1 MAYADGTVV
10 IDTEIDTD
18 GIQAGSKEVEAR
30 LRNLA
35 REVNNIGAT
44 AKAALNKQID
54 AFAKL
59 NNEYAAQEQK
69 VENLRK
75 KVAEYGNQKIP
86 TDEYRE
92 IQTQIEQATA
102 KLNRLKEAQERYI
115 AGGGKTNSNTYRRQA
130 YDMEEL
136 ANTIKYAE
144 SELKDLEDT
153 GQAFKTATGTKEAM
167 SDMAKLV
174 QEESKLSDMNNRLYT
189 SYSGITA
196 KVEDYGRKI
205 AEAEQKAAEAERK
218 AEEKAEQKIAA
229 LNQKLEATRA
239 KEVQASMEADKLKNI
254 ADNAQIASKRIV
266 KLNEELARLKARQA
280 ELEKAGVSNGY
291 KEYESNALKIQKLN
305 GKLDSY
311 KKALSSVNDRQNR
324 FGSSAKKAASSVDK
338 VGKSSNR
345 ARMGLGRMLAMSL
358 MMSVA
363 FRAFSA
369 IFGGIKSGFDNLAQY
384 SGTTNQSISMLW
396 SSLVRLQNALAT
408 AFAPI
413 LTVIAPILT
422 KFIDMLSTAASYVSM
437 FFSFLSGKS
446 TYTRAI
452 AVQKNYAASLG
463 DTASAAKDA
472 ADATEDAAKAAE
484 DYLSPLDDINRFT
497 AEDSSSKSPSIGSGG
512 SGGGVGATGPMFE
525 DVAITDIPILEKLKD
540 ILSQIFKPFKQAWEK
555 EGKKTVDAAKYAFTE
570 FGKLAKDVGK
580 SMLEVWTNG
589 TGTQLLTTSLQ
600 IVQAILITVGRIA
613 ERLDEAWNKN
623 AVGTA
628 IIQAIAD
635 IFQSVLDFINKIA
648 WATAEWAA
656 SIDFYPLLDAIR
668 KLLESISPLI
678 EAIGNFVLRIYK
690 NIVLPFLTWLIES
703 AIPTLIS
710 VVAAFFNFISE
721 HQWIIDVIGAALIG
735 AFAASVIVPLIVSI
749 VGAIGTIISVV
760 GSLIAIIGSNGL
772 IGVIGTIVSALG
784 GPLAVAIAATIAIL
798 ILLVTHWDTVKNTM
812 NAIKD
817 WIANAF
823 VRDWKKEFGYLGEY
837 LNAWFKNIKNLWD
850 GIKQIFNG
858 IITFVKGVFT
868 GNWRQAWEGVRQIFA
883 GVWNSFDAI
892 VKAPIN
898 AVIAFINS
906 FLYAI
911 QVMQNSFAN
920 ALNSMSI
927 SLPHWLEKLTGFSS
941 VGFNVGYWSAP
952 MVPYLAQGAV
962 IPPNREFMAVLG
974 DQKSGNNIEAPES
987 LIRRIVREESGN
999 GKGSTYNVTA
1009 QVNRRTLF
1017 DLVLEEGKVRRT
1029 VTGRNPFETV

>member
-1 MAYADGTVV
+1 MAYADGTVI
-10 IDTEIDTD
+10 IDTELDTD

-69 VENLRK
+69 VESLRK

-86 TDEYRE
+86 TDEYKE
-92 IQTQIEQATA
+92 IQAQIAEATA
-102 KLNRLKEAQERYI
+102 KQNRLIEARDRYL
-115 AGGGKTNSNTYRRQA
+115 ANGGKTSSDTYKKQT
-130 YDMEEL
+130 YDIEEL

-144 SELKDLEDT
+144 GELKDLEERGKAFTT
-153 GQAFKTATGTKEAM
+153 GIETKEAKK
-167 SDMAKLV
+167 DIEKLA
-174 QEESKLSDMNNRLYT
+174 QAERKLADMNNRLKT
-189 SYSGITA
+189 SYDDITS
-196 KVEDYGRKI
+196 
-205 AEAEQKAAEAERK
+205 K
-218 AEEKAEQKIAA
+218 AEEYGKKAEKA
-229 LNQKLEATRA
+229 NNR
-239 KEVQASMEADKLKNI
+239 
-254 ADNAQIASKRIV
+254 SKV
-266 KLNEELARLKARQA
+266 
-280 ELEKAGVSNGY
+280 
-291 KEYESNALKIQKLN
+291 
-305 GKLDSY
+305 
-311 KKALSSVNDRQNR
+311 
-324 FGSSAKKAASSVDK
+324 SAKKASGELDK
-338 VGKSSNR
+338 VSKSSGR

-369 IFGGIKSGFDNLAQY
+369 IFGGIKSGFDNLSQY

-413 LTVIAPILT
+413 LTVVAPILT
-422 KFIDMLSTAASYVSM
+422 KFIDMLSTTASYVSM

-484 DYLSPLDDINRFT
+484 DYLSPLDDINKFT

-540 ILSQIFKPFKQAWEK
+540 ILSQIFKPFKQAWQK
-555 EGKKTVDAAKYAFTE
+555 EGKATIDAAKLAFTNL
-570 FGKLAKDVGK
+570 KSLAGDVGK
-580 SMLEVWTNG
+580 SMLEVWKNG
-589 TGTQLLTTSLQ
+589 TGTQLLSTTLQ
-600 IVQAILITVGRIA
+600 IAQAILTTIGRIA
-613 ERLDEAWNKN
+613 GKLDEAWNKN
-623 AVGTA
+623 SVGTA

-635 IFQSVLDFINKIA
+635 ILQKILDFVNRIA
-648 WATAEWAA
+648 WATADWAA
-656 SIDFYPLLDAIR
+656 KLDFYPLLDSIR
-668 KLLESISPLI
+668 QLLESVSPLV
-678 EAIGNFVLRIYK
+678 EKIGNFLGNVYEKI
-690 NIVLPFLTWLIES
+690 ILPFLTWLIETGL
-703 AIPTLIS
+703 PTVIEWLGK
-710 VVAAFFNFISE
+710 FFDFLSE
-721 HQWIIDVIGAALIG
+721 HQWIIDLLGATLIG
-735 AFAASVIVPLIVSI
+735 AFAASKIVPLILSI
-749 VGAIGTIISVV
+749 KNAVEV
-760 GSLIAIIGSNGL
+760 LMAIIGEKGFIGL
-772 IGVIGTIVSALG
+772 LG

-812 NAIKD
+812 NTIKD

-837 LNAWFKNIKNLWD
+837 LNAWFKNIKNLWN

-962 IPPNREFMAVLG
+962 IPPNKEFMAVLG

>member
-10 IDTEIDTD
+10 IDTEINAD
-18 GIQAGSKEVEAR
+18 GIQAGSKDIEAS

-35 REVNNIGAT
+35 KETNNIGAT

-69 VENLRK
+69 VESLRK

-92 IQTQIEQATA
+92 IQAQIAEATA
-102 KLNRLKEAQERYI
+102 KQNRLTEARDRYL
-115 AGGGKTNSNTYRRQA
+115 ANGGKTSSNTYKKQT
-130 YDMEEL
+130 YDLEEL

-144 SELKDLEDT
+144 GELKDLEERGKAFTT
-153 GQAFKTATGTKEAM
+153 GTGTKEAKK
-167 SDMAKLV
+167 DIEKLA
-174 QEESKLSDMNNRLYT
+174 QAERKLADMNNRLKT
-189 SYSGITA
+189 SYDGITS
-196 KVEDYGRKI
+196 
-205 AEAEQKAAEAERK
+205 K
-218 AEEKAEQKIAA
+218 AEEYGKKAEKA
-229 LNQKLEATRA
+229 NNRA
-239 KEVQASMEADKLKNI
+239 KV
-254 ADNAQIASKRIV
+254 
-266 KLNEELARLKARQA
+266 
-280 ELEKAGVSNGY
+280 
-291 KEYESNALKIQKLN
+291 
-305 GKLDSY
+305 
-311 KKALSSVNDRQNR
+311 
-324 FGSSAKKAASSVDK
+324 SAKKASGELDK
-338 VGKSSNR
+338 VSKSSGR

-484 DYLSPLDDINRFT
+484 DYLSPLDDINKFT
-497 AEDSSSKSPSIGSGG
+497 AEDSSSKSPSSGSGG
-512 SGGGVGATGPMFE
+512 AGGGVGATGPMFE

-540 ILSQIFKPFKQAWEK
+540 ILSQIFKPFKQAWQQ
-555 EGKKTVDAAKYAFTE
+555 EGKATIDAAKLAFTNL
-570 FGKLAKDVGK
+570 KSLASDVGK

-589 TGTQLLTTSLQ
+589 TGTQLLSTTLQ
-600 IVQAILITVGRIA
+600 IAQAILTTIGRIA
-613 ERLDEAWNKN
+613 GRLDEAWNKN
-623 AVGTA
+623 SVGTA

-635 IFQSVLDFINKIA
+635 ILQKILDFVNRIA
-648 WATAEWAA
+648 WATADWAA
-656 SIDFYPLLDAIR
+656 KLDFYPLLDSIR
-668 KLLESISPLI
+668 QLLESVSPLV
-678 EAIGNFVLRIYK
+678 EKIGNFLGNVYEKI
-690 NIVLPFLTWLIES
+690 ILPFLTWLIETGL
-703 AIPTLIS
+703 PTVIEWLGK
-710 VVAAFFNFISE
+710 FFDFLSE
-721 HQWIIDVIGAALIG
+721 HQWIIDLLGATLLG
-735 AFAASVIVPLIVSI
+735 AFAASKIVALITSI
-749 VGAIGTIISVV
+749 MGAIELLMS
-760 GSLIAIIGSNGL
+760 IIGTKGL
-772 IGVIGTIVSALG
+772 IGLLG

-812 NAIKD
+812 NTIKD

-823 VRDWKKEFGYLGEY
+823 VHDWTKEFGYLGGY

-868 GNWRQAWEGVRQIFA
+868 GNWRQAWEGVKQIFA
-883 GVWNSFDAI
+883 GVWNSFAAI

-898 AVIAFINS
+898 TIIAFINS

-911 QVMQNSFAN
+911 QTMQNSFAN

-962 IPPNREFMAVLG
+962 IPPNKEFMAVLG

>member
-10 IDTEIDTD
+10 IDTEINAD
-18 GIQAGSKEVEAR
+18 GIQAGSKDIEAS

-35 REVNNIGAT
+35 KETNNIGAT

-69 VENLRK
+69 VESLRK

-92 IQTQIEQATA
+92 IQAQIAEATA
-102 KLNRLKEAQERYI
+102 KQNRLTEARDRYL
-115 AGGGKTNSNTYRRQA
+115 ANGGKTSSNTYKKQT
-130 YDMEEL
+130 YDLEEL

-144 SELKDLEDT
+144 GELKDLEERGKAFTT
-153 GQAFKTATGTKEAM
+153 GTGTKEAKK
-167 SDMAKLV
+167 DIEKLA
-174 QEESKLSDMNNRLYT
+174 QAEQKLADMNNRLKT
-189 SYSGITA
+189 SYDGITS
-196 KVEDYGRKI
+196 
-205 AEAEQKAAEAERK
+205 K
-218 AEEKAEQKIAA
+218 AEEYGKKAEKA
-229 LNQKLEATRA
+229 NNRA
-239 KEVQASMEADKLKNI
+239 KV
-254 ADNAQIASKRIV
+254 
-266 KLNEELARLKARQA
+266 
-280 ELEKAGVSNGY
+280 
-291 KEYESNALKIQKLN
+291 
-305 GKLDSY
+305 
-311 KKALSSVNDRQNR
+311 
-324 FGSSAKKAASSVDK
+324 SAKKASIGLDK
-338 VGKSSNR
+338 VSRSSSR

-446 TYTRAI
+446 TYTKAI

-484 DYLSPLDDINRFT
+484 DYLSPLDDINKFT
-497 AEDSSSKSPSIGSGG
+497 AEDSSSKSPSSGIGGT
-512 SGGGVGATGPMFE
+512 GGGVGAAEPMFE

-540 ILSQIFKPFKQAWEK
+540 ILSQIFKPFKQAWQQ
-555 EGKKTVDAAKYAFTE
+555 EGKATIDAAKLAFTNL
-570 FGKLAKDVGK
+570 KSLAKDVGK

-589 TGTQLLTTSLQ
+589 TGTQLLSTALQ
-600 IVQAILITVGRIA
+600 IVQAILTTIGRIA
-613 ERLDEAWNKN
+613 GKLDEAWNKN
-623 AVGTA
+623 SVGTA

-635 IFQSVLDFINKIA
+635 ILQKILDFVNRIT
-648 WATAEWAA
+648 WATADWAA
-656 SIDFYPLLDAIR
+656 KLDFYPLLDSIR
-668 KLLESISPLI
+668 QLLESVSPLV
-678 EAIGNFVLRIYK
+678 EKIGNFLGDVYEKI
-690 NIVLPFLTWLIES
+690 ILPFLTWLIETGL
-703 AIPTLIS
+703 PTVIEWLGK
-710 VVAAFFNFISE
+710 FFDFLSE
-721 HQWIIDVIGAALIG
+721 HQWIIDLLGATLIG
-735 AFAASVIVPLIVSI
+735 AFAASKIIPLILSI
-749 VGAIGTIISVV
+749 KNAVEV
-760 GSLIAIIGSNGL
+760 LMAIIGEKGFIGL
-772 IGVIGTIVSALG
+772 LG

-798 ILLVTHWDTVKNTM
+798 ILLVTHWDTVKKTM
-812 NAIKD
+812 NTIKD

-823 VRDWKKEFGYLGEY
+823 VHDWTKEFGYLGEY

-868 GNWRQAWEGVRQIFA
+868 GNWRQAWDGVRQIFA
-883 GVWNSFDAI
+883 GVWNSFAAI

-898 AVIAFINS
+898 TIIAFINS

-911 QVMQNSFAN
+911 QTMQNSFAN

-962 IPPNREFMAVLG
+962 IPPNKEFMAVLG

>member
-10 IDTEIDTD
+10 IDTELDTD

-69 VENLRK
+69 VESLRK

-86 TDEYRE
+86 TDEYKE
-92 IQTQIEQATA
+92 IQAQIAEATA
-102 KLNRLKEAQERYI
+102 KQNRLIEARDRYL
-115 AGGGKTNSNTYRRQA
+115 ANGGKTSSNTYKKQT
-130 YDMEEL
+130 YDIEEL

-144 SELKDLEDT
+144 GELKDLEERGKAFTT
-153 GQAFKTATGTKEAM
+153 GIETKEAKK
-167 SDMAKLV
+167 DIEKLA
-174 QEESKLSDMNNRLYT
+174 QAERKLADMNNRLKT
-189 SYSGITA
+189 SYDDITS
-196 KVEDYGRKI
+196 
-205 AEAEQKAAEAERK
+205 K
-218 AEEKAEQKIAA
+218 AEEYGKKAEKA
-229 LNQKLEATRA
+229 NNR
-239 KEVQASMEADKLKNI
+239 
-254 ADNAQIASKRIV
+254 SKV
-266 KLNEELARLKARQA
+266 
-280 ELEKAGVSNGY
+280 
-291 KEYESNALKIQKLN
+291 
-305 GKLDSY
+305 
-311 KKALSSVNDRQNR
+311 
-324 FGSSAKKAASSVDK
+324 SAKKASGELDK
-338 VGKSSNR
+338 VSKSSGR
-345 ARMGLGRMLAMSL
+345 ARMGIGRMLAMSL

-484 DYLSPLDDINRFT
+484 DYLSPLDDINKFT

-512 SGGGVGATGPMFE
+512 SGGGVGAAGPMFE

-540 ILSQIFKPFKQAWEK
+540 ILSQIFKPFKQAWK
-555 EGKKTVDAAKYAFTE
+555 QEGKATIDAAKLAFTNL
-570 FGKLAKDVGK
+570 KSLAGDVGK

-589 TGTQLLTTSLQ
+589 TGTQLLSTTLQ
-600 IVQAILITVGRIA
+600 IAQAILTTIGRIA
-613 ERLDEAWNKN
+613 GKLDEAWNKN
-623 AVGTA
+623 SVGTA

-635 IFQSVLDFINKIA
+635 ILQKILDFVNRIA
-648 WATAEWAA
+648 WATADWAA
-656 SIDFYPLLDAIR
+656 KLDFYPLLDSIR
-668 KLLESISPLI
+668 QLLESVSPLV
-678 EAIGNFVLRIYK
+678 EKIGNFLGNVYEKI
-690 NIVLPFLTWLIES
+690 ILPSLTWLIETGL
-703 AIPTLIS
+703 PTVIEWLGK
-710 VVAAFFNFISE
+710 FFDFLSE
-721 HQWIIDVIGAALIG
+721 HQWIIDLLGATLIG
-735 AFAASVIVPLIVSI
+735 AFAAAKIVPLILGIKNSI
-749 VGAIGTIISVV
+749 EV
-760 GSLIAIIGSNGL
+760 LMAIIGEKGL
-772 IGVIGTIVSALG
+772 IGLLG
-784 GPLAVAIAATIAIL
+784 GPLAVAITATIAIL

-812 NAIKD
+812 NTIKD

>member
-18 GIQAGSKEVEAR
+18 GIQAGSEEVEAR
-30 LRNLA
+30 IRNLA
-35 REVNNIGAT
+35 RKVNNIGAT

-69 VENLRK
+69 VESLRK

-92 IQTQIEQATA
+92 IQAQIAETTA
-102 KLNRLKEAQERYI
+102 KQNRLIEARDRYL
-115 AGGGKTNSNTYRRQA
+115 ANGGKTSSNTYKKQT
-130 YDMEEL
+130 YDLEEL

-144 SELKDLEDT
+144 GELKDLEERGKAFTT
-153 GQAFKTATGTKEAM
+153 GTGTKEAKK
-167 SDMAKLV
+167 DIEKLA
-174 QEESKLSDMNNRLYT
+174 QAERKLADMNNRLKT
-189 SYSGITA
+189 SYDGITS
-196 KVEDYGRKI
+196 
-205 AEAEQKAAEAERK
+205 K
-218 AEEKAEQKIAA
+218 AEEYGKKAEKA
-229 LNQKLEATRA
+229 NNRA
-239 KEVQASMEADKLKNI
+239 KV
-254 ADNAQIASKRIV
+254 
-266 KLNEELARLKARQA
+266 
-280 ELEKAGVSNGY
+280 
-291 KEYESNALKIQKLN
+291 
-305 GKLDSY
+305 
-311 KKALSSVNDRQNR
+311 
-324 FGSSAKKAASSVDK
+324 SAKKASGELEKVSRSS
-338 VGKSSNR
+338 GR

-408 AFAPI
+408 AFSPI

-484 DYLSPLDDINRFT
+484 DYLSPLDDINKFT
-497 AEDSSSKSPSIGSGG
+497 AEDSSSKSPSSGSGG

-540 ILSQIFKPFKQAWEK
+540 ILSQIFKPFKQAWQQ
-555 EGKKTVDAAKYAFTE
+555 EGKATIDAAKLAFNNL
-570 FGKLAKDVGK
+570 KSLAKDVGK

-589 TGTQLLTTSLQ
+589 TGTQLLSTALQ
-600 IVQAILITVGRIA
+600 IVQAILTTIGRIA
-613 ERLDEAWNKN
+613 GKLDEAWNKN
-623 AVGTA
+623 SVGTA

-635 IFQSVLDFINKIA
+635 ILQKILDFVNRIA
-648 WATAEWAA
+648 WATADWA
-656 SIDFYPLLDAIR
+656 SKLDFYPLLDSIR
-668 KLLESISPLI
+668 QLLESVSPLV
-678 EAIGNFVLRIYK
+678 EKIGSFLGNVYEKI
-690 NIVLPFLTWLIES
+690 ILPSLTWLIETGL
-703 AIPTLIS
+703 PTVIEWLGK
-710 VVAAFFNFISE
+710 FFDFLSE
-721 HQWIIDVIGAALIG
+721 HQWIIDLLGATLLG
-735 AFAASVIVPLIVSI
+735 AFAASKIVALITSI
-749 VGAIGTIISVV
+749 MGAIELLMS
-760 GSLIAIIGSNGL
+760 IIGTKGL
-772 IGVIGTIVSALG
+772 IGLLG

-812 NAIKD
+812 NTIKD

-823 VRDWKKEFGYLGEY
+823 VHDWTKEFGYLGGY

-850 GIKQIFNG
+850 GVKQIFNG

-883 GVWNSFDAI
+883 GVWNSFAAI

-898 AVIAFINS
+898 MIIAFINS

-911 QVMQNSFAN
+911 QTMQNSFAN

-962 IPPNREFMAVLG
+962 IPPNKEFMAVLG

>member
-10 IDTEIDTD
+10 IDTEINAD
-18 GIQAGSKEVEAR
+18 GIQAGSKDIEAS

-35 REVNNIGAT
+35 KETNNIGAT

-69 VENLRK
+69 VESLRK

-144 SELKDLEDT
+144 SELKDLEAT

-239 KEVQASMEADKLKNI
+239 KEVQAAMEADKLKNI

-345 ARMGLGRMLAMSL
+345 ARMGLGRMLSMSL

-422 KFIDMLSTAASYVSM
+422 KFIDMLSSAANYVSM

-484 DYLSPLDDINRFT
+484 DYLSPLDDINKFT
-497 AEDSSSKSPSIGSGG
+497 AEDSSSSKAPSSGSGSGG
-512 SGGGVGATGPMFE
+512 TGATGPMFE

-540 ILSQIFKPFKQAWEK
+540 ILSQIFKPFKQAWQQ
-555 EGKKTVDAAKYAFTE
+555 EGKATIDAAKLAFTNL
-570 FGKLAKDVGK
+570 KSLAKDVGK

-589 TGTQLLTTSLQ
+589 TGTQLLSTTLQ
-600 IVQAILITVGRIA
+600 IAQAILTTIGRIA
-613 ERLDEAWNKN
+613 GKLDEAWNKN
-623 AVGTA
+623 SVGTA

-635 IFQSVLDFINKIA
+635 ILQKILDFVNRIA
-648 WATAEWAA
+648 WATADWA
-656 SIDFYPLLDAIR
+656 SKLDFYPLLDSIR
-668 KLLESISPLI
+668 QLLESVSPLV
-678 EAIGNFVLRIYK
+678 EKIGNFLGNVYEKI
-690 NIVLPFLTWLIES
+690 ILPSLTWLIETGL
-703 AIPTLIS
+703 PTVIEWLGK
-710 VVAAFFNFISE
+710 FFDFLSE
-721 HQWIIDVIGAALIG
+721 HQWIIDLLGATLLG
-735 AFAASVIVPLIVSI
+735 AFAASKIVALITSI
-749 VGAIGTIISVV
+749 MGAIELLMS
-760 GSLIAIIGSNGL
+760 IIGTKGL
-772 IGVIGTIVSALG
+772 IGLLG

-812 NAIKD
+812 NTIKD

-823 VRDWKKEFGYLGEY
+823 VHDWTKEFGYLGGY

-868 GNWRQAWEGVRQIFA
+868 GNWRQAWEGVKQIFA
-883 GVWNSFDAI
+883 GVWNSFAAI

-898 AVIAFINS
+898 TIIAFINS

-911 QVMQNSFAN
+911 QTMQNSFAN

-962 IPPNREFMAVLG
+962 IPPNKEFMAVLG

>member
-1 MAYADGTVV
+1 MAYADGTVI
-10 IDTEIDTD
+10 IDTELDTD

-69 VENLRK
+69 VESLRK

-86 TDEYRE
+86 TDEYKE
-92 IQTQIEQATA
+92 IQAQIAEATA
-102 KLNRLKEAQERYI
+102 KQNRLIEARDRYL
-115 AGGGKTNSNTYRRQA
+115 ANGGKTSSDTYKKQT
-130 YDMEEL
+130 YDIEEL

-144 SELKDLEDT
+144 GELKDLEERGKAFTT
-153 GQAFKTATGTKEAM
+153 GIETKEAKK
-167 SDMAKLV
+167 DIEKLA
-174 QEESKLSDMNNRLYT
+174 QAERKLADMNNRLKT
-189 SYSGITA
+189 SYDDITS
-196 KVEDYGRKI
+196 
-205 AEAEQKAAEAERK
+205 K
-218 AEEKAEQKIAA
+218 AEEYGEKAEKA
-229 LNQKLEATRA
+229 NNR
-239 KEVQASMEADKLKNI
+239 
-254 ADNAQIASKRIV
+254 SKV
-266 KLNEELARLKARQA
+266 
-280 ELEKAGVSNGY
+280 
-291 KEYESNALKIQKLN
+291 
-305 GKLDSY
+305 
-311 KKALSSVNDRQNR
+311 
-324 FGSSAKKAASSVDK
+324 SAKKASGELDK
-338 VGKSSNR
+338 VSKSSGR
-345 ARMGLGRMLAMSL
+345 ARIGLGRMLAMSL

-497 AEDSSSKSPSIGSGG
+497 AEDSSSKSPSIGSNG

-540 ILSQIFKPFKQAWEK
+540 ILSQIFKPFKQAWAQ
-555 EGKKTVDAAKYAFTE
+555 EGKATIDAAELAFTNL
-570 FGKLAKDVGK
+570 KSLAKDVGK

-589 TGTQLLTTSLQ
+589 TGTQLLSTTLQ
-600 IVQAILITVGRIA
+600 IVQAILTTIGRIA
-613 ERLDEAWNKN
+613 GKLDEAWNKN
-623 AVGTA
+623 SVGTA

-635 IFQSVLDFINKIA
+635 ILQKILDFVNRIA
-648 WATAEWAA
+648 WATADWAA
-656 SIDFYPLLDAIR
+656 KLDFYPLLDSIR
-668 KLLESISPLI
+668 QLLESVSPLV
-678 EAIGNFVLRIYK
+678 EKIGNFLGNVYEKI
-690 NIVLPFLTWLIES
+690 ILPFLTWLIETGL
-703 AIPTLIS
+703 PTVIEWLGK
-710 VVAAFFNFISE
+710 FFDFLSE
-721 HQWIIDVIGAALIG
+721 HQWIIDLLGATLIG
-735 AFAASVIVPLIVSI
+735 AFAASKIVPLILSI
-749 VGAIGTIISVV
+749 KNAVEV
-760 GSLIAIIGSNGL
+760 LMAIIGEKGFIGL
-772 IGVIGTIVSALG
+772 LG

-962 IPPNREFMAVLG
+962 IPPNKEFMAVLG
-974 DQKSGNNIEAPES
+974 DQKNGNNIEAPES

>member
-10 IDTEIDTD
+10 IDTEINAD
-18 GIQAGSKEVEAR
+18 GIQAGSKDIEAS

-35 REVNNIGAT
+35 KETNNIGAT

-69 VENLRK
+69 VESLRK

-92 IQTQIEQATA
+92 IQAQIAEATA
-102 KLNRLKEAQERYI
+102 KQNRLTEARDRYL
-115 AGGGKTNSNTYRRQA
+115 ANGGKTSSNTYKKQT
-130 YDMEEL
+130 YDLEEL

-144 SELKDLEDT
+144 GELKDLEERGKAFTT
-153 GQAFKTATGTKEAM
+153 GTGTKEAKK
-167 SDMAKLV
+167 DIEKLA
-174 QEESKLSDMNNRLYT
+174 QAERKLADMNNRLKT
-189 SYSGITA
+189 SYDGITN
-196 KVEDYGRKI
+196 
-205 AEAEQKAAEAERK
+205 K
-218 AEEKAEQKIAA
+218 AEEYGKKAEKA
-229 LNQKLEATRA
+229 NNRA
-239 KEVQASMEADKLKNI
+239 KV
-254 ADNAQIASKRIV
+254 
-266 KLNEELARLKARQA
+266 
-280 ELEKAGVSNGY
+280 
-291 KEYESNALKIQKLN
+291 
-305 GKLDSY
+305 
-311 KKALSSVNDRQNR
+311 
-324 FGSSAKKAASSVDK
+324 SAKKASGELEKVSRSS
-338 VGKSSNR
+338 GR

-408 AFAPI
+408 AFSPI
-413 LTVIAPILT
+413 LAVVAPILT

-484 DYLSPLDDINRFT
+484 DYLSPLDDINKYT
-497 AEDSSSKSPSIGSGG
+497 AEDSSSKSPSSGSGD

-540 ILSQIFKPFKQAWEK
+540 ILSQIFKPFKQAWQQ
-555 EGKKTVDAAKYAFTE
+555 EGKATIDAAKLAFNNL
-570 FGKLAKDVGK
+570 KSLAKDVGK

-589 TGTQLLTTSLQ
+589 TGTQLLSTTLQ
-600 IVQAILITVGRIA
+600 IVQAILTTIGRIA
-613 ERLDEAWNKN
+613 GKLDEAWNKN
-623 AVGTA
+623 SVGTA

-635 IFQSVLDFINKIA
+635 ILQKILDFVNRIA
-648 WATAEWAA
+648 WATADWAA
-656 SIDFYPLLDAIR
+656 KLDFYPLLDSIR
-668 KLLESISPLI
+668 QLLESVSPLV
-678 EAIGNFVLRIYK
+678 EKIGNFLGNVYEKI
-690 NIVLPFLTWLIES
+690 ILPSLTWLIETGL
-703 AIPTLIS
+703 PTVIEWLGK
-710 VVAAFFNFISE
+710 FFDFLSE
-721 HQWIIDVIGAALIG
+721 HQWIIDLLGATLLG
-735 AFAASVIVPLIVSI
+735 AFAASKIVALITSI
-749 VGAIGTIISVV
+749 MGAIELLMS
-760 GSLIAIIGSNGL
+760 IIGTKGL
-772 IGVIGTIVSALG
+772 IGLLG

-798 ILLVTHWDTVKNTM
+798 VLLVTHWDTVKNTM
-812 NAIKD
+812 NTIKD

-823 VRDWKKEFGYLGEY
+823 VHDWTKEFGYLGGY

-883 GVWNSFDAI
+883 GVWNSFAAI

-898 AVIAFINS
+898 TIIAFINS

-911 QVMQNSFAN
+911 QTMQNSFAN

-962 IPPNREFMAVLG
+962 IPPNKEFMAVLG
-974 DQKSGNNIEAPES
+974 DQKNGNNIEAPES
-987 LIRRIVREESGN
+987 LIRRIVREESGSGN
-999 GKGSTYNVTA
+999 GRTYNFTA
-1009 QVNRRTLF
+1009 QINRRILF
-1017 DLVLEEGKVRRT
+1017 KEVIEEAKVQKI

>member
-1 MAYADGTVV
+1 MAYADGTVI
-10 IDTEIDTD
+10 IDTELDTD

-69 VENLRK
+69 VESLRK

-86 TDEYRE
+86 TDEYKE
-92 IQTQIEQATA
+92 IQAQIAEATA
-102 KLNRLKEAQERYI
+102 KQNRLIEARDRYL
-115 AGGGKTNSNTYRRQA
+115 ANGGKTSSDTYKKQT
-130 YDMEEL
+130 YDIEEL

-144 SELKDLEDT
+144 GELKDLEERGKAFTT
-153 GQAFKTATGTKEAM
+153 GIETKEAKK
-167 SDMAKLV
+167 DIEKLA
-174 QEESKLSDMNNRLYT
+174 QAERKLADMNNRLKT
-189 SYSGITA
+189 SYDDITS
-196 KVEDYGRKI
+196 
-205 AEAEQKAAEAERK
+205 K
-218 AEEKAEQKIAA
+218 AEEYGKKAEKA
-229 LNQKLEATRA
+229 NNR
-239 KEVQASMEADKLKNI
+239 
-254 ADNAQIASKRIV
+254 SKV
-266 KLNEELARLKARQA
+266 
-280 ELEKAGVSNGY
+280 
-291 KEYESNALKIQKLN
+291 
-305 GKLDSY
+305 
-311 KKALSSVNDRQNR
+311 
-324 FGSSAKKAASSVDK
+324 SAKKASGELDK
-338 VGKSSNR
+338 VSRSSGR

-540 ILSQIFKPFKQAWEK
+540 ILLQIFKPFKQAWAQ
-555 EGKKTVDAAKYAFTE
+555 EGKATIDAAKLAFTNL
-570 FGKLAKDVGK
+570 KSLAGDVGK

-589 TGTQLLTTSLQ
+589 TGTQLLSTTLQ
-600 IVQAILITVGRIA
+600 IVQAILTTIGRIA
-613 ERLDEAWNKN
+613 GKLDEAWNKN
-623 AVGTA
+623 SVGTA

-635 IFQSVLDFINKIA
+635 ILQKILDFVNRIA
-648 WATAEWAA
+648 WATADWAA
-656 SIDFYPLLDAIR
+656 KLDFYPLLDSIR
-668 KLLESISPLI
+668 QLLESVSPLV
-678 EAIGNFVLRIYK
+678 EKIGNFLGNVYEKI
-690 NIVLPFLTWLIES
+690 ILPFLTWLIETGL
-703 AIPTLIS
+703 PTVIEWLGK
-710 VVAAFFNFISE
+710 FFDFLSE
-721 HQWIIDVIGAALIG
+721 HQWIVDLLGATLIG
-735 AFAASVIVPLIVSI
+735 AFAASKIVPLILSI
-749 VGAIGTIISVV
+749 KNAVEV
-760 GSLIAIIGSNGL
+760 LMAIIGEKGFIGL
-772 IGVIGTIVSALG
+772 LG

-962 IPPNREFMAVLG
+962 IPPNKEFMAVLG

>member
-18 GIQAGSKEVEAR
+18 GIQAGSEEVEAR
-30 LRNLA
+30 IRNLA
-35 REVNNIGAT
+35 KKVNNIGAT

-69 VENLRK
+69 VESLRK

-86 TDEYRE
+86 TDEYKE
-92 IQTQIEQATA
+92 IQAQIEQATA

-196 KVEDYGRKI
+196 KVEDYGRK
-205 AEAEQKAAEAERK
+205 AAEAERK

-239 KEVQASMEADKLKNI
+239 KEVQAAMEADKLKNI

-311 KKALSSVNDRQNR
+311 KKALSSVNDRQNLL
-324 FGSSAKKAASSVDK
+324 GSSAKKAASSVDK
-338 VGKSSNR
+338 VSKSSGR

-384 SGTTNQSISMLW
+384 SGTTNQSLSMLW

-484 DYLSPLDDINRFT
+484 DYLSPLDDINKFT
-497 AEDSSSKSPSIGSGG
+497 AEDTSSKSPSGGSGG

-540 ILSQIFKPFKQAWEK
+540 ILSQIFKPFKQAWQQ
-555 EGKKTVDAAKYAFTE
+555 EGKATIDAAKLAFTNL
-570 FGKLAKDVGK
+570 KSLAGDVGK

-589 TGTQLLTTSLQ
+589 TGTQLLSTTLQ
-600 IVQAILITVGRIA
+600 IAQAILTTIGRIA
-613 ERLDEAWNKN
+613 GRLDEAWNKN
-623 AVGTA
+623 SVGTA

-635 IFQSVLDFINKIA
+635 ILQKILDFVNRIA
-648 WATAEWAA
+648 WATADWAA
-656 SIDFYPLLDAIR
+656 KLDFYPLLDSIR
-668 KLLESISPLI
+668 QLLESVSPLV
-678 EAIGNFVLRIYK
+678 EKIGSFLGNVYEKI
-690 NIVLPFLTWLIES
+690 ILPSLTWLIETGL
-703 AIPTLIS
+703 PTVIEWLGK
-710 VVAAFFNFISE
+710 FFDFLSE
-721 HQWIIDVIGAALIG
+721 HQWIIDLLGATLLG
-735 AFAASVIVPLIVSI
+735 AFAASKIVALITSI
-749 VGAIGTIISVV
+749 VGAIELLMS
-760 GSLIAIIGSNGL
+760 IIGTKGL
-772 IGVIGTIVSALG
+772 IGLLG

-798 ILLVTHWDTVKNTM
+798 VLLVTHWDTVKNTM

-823 VRDWKKEFGYLGEY
+823 VHDWTKEFGYLGGY

-883 GVWNSFDAI
+883 GVWNSFAAI

-898 AVIAFINS
+898 TIIAFINS

-911 QVMQNSFAN
+911 QTMQNSFAN

-962 IPPNREFMAVLG
+962 IPPNKEFMAVLG

>member
-30 LRNLA
+30 IRNLA

-69 VENLRK
+69 VESLRK

-92 IQTQIEQATA
+92 IQAQIAEATA
-102 KLNRLKEAQERYI
+102 KQNRLTEARDRYL
-115 AGGGKTNSNTYRRQA
+115 ANGGKTSSNTYKKQT
-130 YDMEEL
+130 YDLEEL

-144 SELKDLEDT
+144 GELKDLEERGKAFTT
-153 GQAFKTATGTKEAM
+153 GTGTKEAKK
-167 SDMAKLV
+167 DIEKLA
-174 QEESKLSDMNNRLYT
+174 QAERKLADMNNRLKT
-189 SYSGITA
+189 SYAGITS
-196 KVEDYGRKI
+196 
-205 AEAEQKAAEAERK
+205 K
-218 AEEKAEQKIAA
+218 AEEYGKKAEKA
-229 LNQKLEATRA
+229 NNRA
-239 KEVQASMEADKLKNI
+239 KV
-254 ADNAQIASKRIV
+254 
-266 KLNEELARLKARQA
+266 
-280 ELEKAGVSNGY
+280 
-291 KEYESNALKIQKLN
+291 
-305 GKLDSY
+305 
-311 KKALSSVNDRQNR
+311 
-324 FGSSAKKAASSVDK
+324 SAKKASGELDK
-338 VGKSSNR
+338 VSRSSGR

-413 LTVIAPILT
+413 LTVITPILT

-484 DYLSPLDDINRFT
+484 DYLSPLDDINKFT
-497 AEDSSSKSPSIGSGG
+497 AEDTSSKSPSGGSGG
-512 SGGGVGATGPMFE
+512 SGGGVGASEPMFE

-540 ILSQIFKPFKQAWEK
+540 ILSQIFKPFKQAWQQ
-555 EGKKTVDAAKYAFTE
+555 EGKATIDAAKLAFTNL
-570 FGKLAKDVGK
+570 KSLAGDVGK

-589 TGTQLLTTSLQ
+589 TGTQLLSTALQ
-600 IVQAILITVGRIA
+600 IVQAILTTIGRIA
-613 ERLDEAWNKN
+613 GKLDEAWNKN
-623 AVGTA
+623 SVGTA

-635 IFQSVLDFINKIA
+635 ILQKILDFVNRIA
-648 WATAEWAA
+648 WATADWAA
-656 SIDFYPLLDAIR
+656 KLDFYPLLDSIR
-668 KLLESISPLI
+668 QLLESVSPLV
-678 EAIGNFVLRIYK
+678 EKIGNFLGNVYEKI
-690 NIVLPFLTWLIES
+690 ILPFLTWLIETGL
-703 AIPTLIS
+703 PTVIEWLGK
-710 VVAAFFNFISE
+710 FFDFLSE
-721 HQWIIDVIGAALIG
+721 HQWIIDLLGATLLG
-735 AFAASVIVPLIVSI
+735 AFAASKIVALITSI
-749 VGAIGTIISVV
+749 MGAIELLMS
-760 GSLIAIIGSNGL
+760 IIGTKGL
-772 IGVIGTIVSALG
+772 IGLLG

-798 ILLVTHWDTVKNTM
+798 ALLVTHWDTVKNTM

-823 VRDWKKEFGYLGEY
+823 VHDWTKEFGYLGGY

-883 GVWNSFDAI
+883 GVWNSFAAI

-898 AVIAFINS
+898 TIIAFINS

-911 QVMQNSFAN
+911 QTMQNSFAN

>member
-10 IDTEIDTD
+10 IDTEINAD
-18 GIQAGSKEVEAR
+18 GIQAGSKEIESS

-35 REVNNIGAT
+35 KETNNIGAT

-69 VENLRK
+69 VESLRQ

-92 IQTQIEQATA
+92 IQIQIEQATA
-102 KLNRLKEAQERYI
+102 QLNRLKEAQDRYI
-115 AGGGKTNSNTYRRQA
+115 AGCGKTNSNAYRRQA

-144 SELKDLEDT
+144 AELKDLEAT
-153 GQAFKTATGTKEAM
+153 GQAFKSATGTKEAAA
-167 SDMAKLV
+167 DMEKLA
-174 QEESKLSDMNNRLYT
+174 QAERKLSDMNNRLNT
-189 SYSGITA
+189 SYNGITG
-196 KVEDYGRKI
+196 KIKEYGS
-205 AEAEQKAAEAERK
+205 
-218 AEEKAEQKIAA
+218 KAEQANK
-229 LNQKLEATRA
+229 K
-239 KEVQASMEADKLKNI
+239 V
-254 ADNAQIASKRIV
+254 DNS
-266 KLNEELARLKARQA
+266 ARR
-280 ELEKAGVSNGY
+280 
-291 KEYESNALKIQKLN
+291 
-305 GKLDSY
+305 
-311 KKALSSVNDRQNR
+311 
-324 FGSSAKKAASSVDK
+324 AASSTNK
-338 VGKSSNR
+338 MAKASNN
-345 ARMGLGRMLAMSL
+345 ARRGLGRMLAMSL

-408 AFAPI
+408 AFSPI
-413 LTVIAPILT
+413 LTVVAPILS

-437 FFSFLSGKS
+437 FFSFLAGKS

-452 AVQKNYAASLG
+452 SVQKNYAASLG

-484 DYLSPLDDINRFT
+484 DYLSPLDDINKFT
-497 AEDSSSKSPSIGSGG
+497 AEDTSSKTPSSGSGG
-512 SGGGVGATGPMFE
+512 SGGGGGTGPMFE
-525 DVAITDIPILEKLKD
+525 EVEITDIPVLEKLKD

-570 FGKLAKDVGK
+570 LGKLAKDVGK

-635 IFQSVLDFINKIA
+635 ILQSVLDFINKIA
-648 WATAEWAA
+648 WATAEWAE

-678 EAIGNFVLRIYK
+678 EAIGNFALRIYK
-690 NIVLPFLTWLIES
+690 NIVLPFLKWLIES
-703 AIPTLIS
+703 ALPVILTAIS
-710 VVAAFFNFISE
+710 DLFNFLSE
-721 HQWIIDVIGAALIG
+721 HQWIIDAIGAALIG
-735 AFAASVIVPLIVSI
+735 AFAASVIAPLIETI
-749 VGAIGTIISVV
+749 VGAIGT
-760 GSLIAIIGSNGL
+760 LIAIVGSDGL
-772 IGVIGTIVSALG
+772 IGVIGMLVSTLG

-798 ILLVTHWDTVKNTM
+798 VLLVTHWDEVKAVM
-812 NAIKD
+812 EKFGAWLKSAFHHD
-817 WIANAF
+817 WTE
-823 VRDWKKEFGYLGEY
+823 EFGYLGEY
-837 LNAWFKNIKNLWD
+837 VNAWFKNIKNIVD
-850 GIKQIFNG
+850 NVKKVFDG

-868 GNWRQAWEGVRQIFA
+868 GNWRQAWEGVKQIFA
-883 GVWNSFDAI
+883 GVWGTFAAI

-898 AVIAFINS
+898 AIIGFINS
-906 FLYAI
+906 LLYAA
-911 QVMQNSFAN
+911 QTMQNGIAS
-920 ALNSMSI
+920 ALNSLNI
-927 SLPHWLEKLTGFSS
+927 DIPGWLQKLTGYSS
-941 VGFNVGYWSAP
+941 IGFNVGYWSAP
-952 MVPYLAQGAV
+952 RVPYLAQGAV
-962 IPPNREFMAVLG
+962 IPPNKEFMAVLG
-974 DQKSGNNIEAPES
+974 DQKNGNNIEAPES

-999 GKGSTYNVTA
+999 GNGGTYNFTA
-1009 QVNRRTLF
+1009 QINRRTLF
-1017 DLVLEEGKVRRT
+1017 KEVIEEAKVQKI

>member
-10 IDTEIDTD
+10 IDTEINAD
-18 GIQAGSKEVEAR
+18 GIQAGSKDIEAS

-35 REVNNIGAT
+35 KETNNIGAT

-69 VENLRK
+69 VESLRK

-92 IQTQIEQATA
+92 IQAQIAEATA
-102 KLNRLKEAQERYI
+102 KQNRLTEARDRYL
-115 AGGGKTNSNTYRRQA
+115 ANGGKTSSNTYKKQT
-130 YDMEEL
+130 YDLEEL

-144 SELKDLEDT
+144 GELKDLEERGKAFTT
-153 GQAFKTATGTKEAM
+153 GTGTKEAKK
-167 SDMAKLV
+167 DIEKLA
-174 QEESKLSDMNNRLYT
+174 QAERKLADMNNRLKT
-189 SYSGITA
+189 SYDGITN
-196 KVEDYGRKI
+196 
-205 AEAEQKAAEAERK
+205 K
-218 AEEKAEQKIAA
+218 AEEYGKKAEKA
-229 LNQKLEATRA
+229 NNRA
-239 KEVQASMEADKLKNI
+239 KV
-254 ADNAQIASKRIV
+254 
-266 KLNEELARLKARQA
+266 
-280 ELEKAGVSNGY
+280 
-291 KEYESNALKIQKLN
+291 
-305 GKLDSY
+305 
-311 KKALSSVNDRQNR
+311 
-324 FGSSAKKAASSVDK
+324 SAKKASGELEKVSRSS
-338 VGKSSNR
+338 GR

-408 AFAPI
+408 AFSPI
-413 LTVIAPILT
+413 LTVVAPILT

-484 DYLSPLDDINRFT
+484 DYLSPLDDINKYT
-497 AEDSSSKSPSIGSGG
+497 AEDSSSKSPSSGSGG

-540 ILSQIFKPFKQAWEK
+540 ILSQIFKPFKQAWQQ
-555 EGKKTVDAAKYAFTE
+555 EGKATIDAAKLAFNNL
-570 FGKLAKDVGK
+570 KSLAKDVGK

-589 TGTQLLTTSLQ
+589 TGTQLLSTTLQ
-600 IVQAILITVGRIA
+600 IVQAILTTIGRIA
-613 ERLDEAWNKN
+613 GKLDEAWNKN
-623 AVGTA
+623 SVGTA

-635 IFQSVLDFINKIA
+635 ILQKILDFVNRIA
-648 WATAEWAA
+648 WATADWAA
-656 SIDFYPLLDAIR
+656 KLDFYPLLDSIR
-668 KLLESISPLI
+668 QLLESVSPLV
-678 EAIGNFVLRIYK
+678 EKIGNFLGNVYEKI
-690 NIVLPFLTWLIES
+690 ILPFLTWLIETGL
-703 AIPTLIS
+703 PTVIEWLGK
-710 VVAAFFNFISE
+710 FFDFLSE
-721 HQWIIDVIGAALIG
+721 HQWIIDLLGATLLG
-735 AFAASVIVPLIVSI
+735 AFAASKIVALITSI
-749 VGAIGTIISVV
+749 KGAIELLMS
-760 GSLIAIIGSNGL
+760 IIGKKGL
-772 IGVIGTIVSALG
+772 IGLLG
-784 GPLAVAIAATIAIL
+784 GPLTVAIAAIIAIL
-798 ILLVTHWDTVKNTM
+798 VLLVTHWDTVKNTM
-812 NAIKD
+812 NTIKD

-823 VRDWKKEFGYLGEY
+823 VHDWTKEFGYLGGY

-858 IITFVKGVFT
+858 IITFVKGVFA

-883 GVWNSFDAI
+883 GVWNSFAAI

-898 AVIAFINS
+898 TIIAFINS

-911 QVMQNSFAN
+911 QTMQNSFAN

-962 IPPNREFMAVLG
+962 IPPNKEFMAVLG

>member
-10 IDTEIDTD
+10 IDTEINAD
-18 GIQAGSKEVEAR
+18 GIQAGSKDIEAS

-35 REVNNIGAT
+35 KETNNIGAT

-69 VENLRK
+69 VESLRK

-92 IQTQIEQATA
+92 IQAQIAEATA
-102 KLNRLKEAQERYI
+102 KQNRLTEARDRYL
-115 AGGGKTNSNTYRRQA
+115 ANGGKTSSNTYKKQT
-130 YDMEEL
+130 YDLEEL

-144 SELKDLEDT
+144 GELKDLEERGKAFTT
-153 GQAFKTATGTKEAM
+153 GTGTKEAKK
-167 SDMAKLV
+167 DIEKLA
-174 QEESKLSDMNNRLYT
+174 QAERKLADMNNRLKT
-189 SYSGITA
+189 SYDGITN
-196 KVEDYGRKI
+196 
-205 AEAEQKAAEAERK
+205 K
-218 AEEKAEQKIAA
+218 AEEYGKKAEKA
-229 LNQKLEATRA
+229 NNRA
-239 KEVQASMEADKLKNI
+239 KV
-254 ADNAQIASKRIV
+254 
-266 KLNEELARLKARQA
+266 
-280 ELEKAGVSNGY
+280 
-291 KEYESNALKIQKLN
+291 
-305 GKLDSY
+305 
-311 KKALSSVNDRQNR
+311 
-324 FGSSAKKAASSVDK
+324 SAKKASGELEKVSRSS
-338 VGKSSNR
+338 GR

-413 LTVIAPILT
+413 LTVVAPILT

-484 DYLSPLDDINRFT
+484 DYLSPLDDINKYT
-497 AEDSSSKSPSIGSGG
+497 AEDSSSKSPSSGSGG

-540 ILSQIFKPFKQAWEK
+540 ILSQIFKPFKQAWQQ
-555 EGKKTVDAAKYAFTE
+555 EGKATIDAAKLAFNNL
-570 FGKLAKDVGK
+570 KSLAKDVGK

-589 TGTQLLTTSLQ
+589 TGTQLLSTTLQ
-600 IVQAILITVGRIA
+600 IVQAILTTIGRIA
-613 ERLDEAWNKN
+613 GKLDEAWNKN
-623 AVGTA
+623 SVGTA

-635 IFQSVLDFINKIA
+635 ILQKILDFVNRIA
-648 WATAEWAA
+648 WATADWAA
-656 SIDFYPLLDAIR
+656 KLDFYPLLDSIR
-668 KLLESISPLI
+668 QLLESVSPLV
-678 EAIGNFVLRIYK
+678 EKIGNFLGNVYEKI
-690 NIVLPFLTWLIES
+690 ILPFLTWLIETGL
-703 AIPTLIS
+703 PTVIEWLGK
-710 VVAAFFNFISE
+710 FFDFLSE
-721 HQWIIDVIGAALIG
+721 HQWIIDLLGATLLG
-735 AFAASVIVPLIVSI
+735 AFAASKIVALITSI
-749 VGAIGTIISVV
+749 MGAIELLMS
-760 GSLIAIIGSNGL
+760 IIGTKGL
-772 IGVIGTIVSALG
+772 IGLLG

-812 NAIKD
+812 NTIKD

-823 VRDWKKEFGYLGEY
+823 VHDWTKEFGYLGGY

-868 GNWRQAWEGVRQIFA
+868 GNWRQAWEGVKQIFA
-883 GVWNSFDAI
+883 GVWNSFAAI

-898 AVIAFINS
+898 TIIAFINS

-911 QVMQNSFAN
+911 QTMQNSFAN

-962 IPPNREFMAVLG
+962 IPPNKEFMAVLG

>member
-69 VENLRK
+69 VESLRK
-75 KVAEYGNQKIP
+75 KVAEYGSQKIP

-92 IQTQIEQATA
+92 IQAQIAEATA
-102 KLNRLKEAQERYI
+102 KQNRLTEARDRYL
-115 AGGGKTNSNTYRRQA
+115 ANGGKTSSNTYKKQT
-130 YDMEEL
+130 YDLEEL

-144 SELKDLEDT
+144 GELKDLEET
-153 GQAFKTATGTKEAM
+153 GKAFATGTGTKEAKK
-167 SDMAKLV
+167 DIEKLA
-174 QEESKLSDMNNRLYT
+174 QAEQKLADMNNRLKT
-189 SYSGITA
+189 SYDGITS
-196 KVEDYGRKI
+196 
-205 AEAEQKAAEAERK
+205 K
-218 AEEKAEQKIAA
+218 AEEYGKKAEKA
-229 LNQKLEATRA
+229 NNRA
-239 KEVQASMEADKLKNI
+239 KV
-254 ADNAQIASKRIV
+254 
-266 KLNEELARLKARQA
+266 
-280 ELEKAGVSNGY
+280 
-291 KEYESNALKIQKLN
+291 
-305 GKLDSY
+305 
-311 KKALSSVNDRQNR
+311 
-324 FGSSAKKAASSVDK
+324 SAKKASGELDK
-338 VGKSSNR
+338 VSRSSGR

-363 FRAFSA
+363 FRALSA

-484 DYLSPLDDINRFT
+484 DYLSPLDDINKFT
-497 AEDSSSKSPSIGSGG
+497 AEDSSSKSPSSGSGG

-540 ILSQIFKPFKQAWEK
+540 ILSQIFKPFKQAWAQ
-555 EGKKTVDAAKYAFTE
+555 EGKATIDAAKLAFTNL
-570 FGKLAKDVGK
+570 KSLAKDVGK

-589 TGTQLLTTSLQ
+589 TGTQLLSTTLQ
-600 IVQAILITVGRIA
+600 IVQAILTTIGRIA
-613 ERLDEAWNKN
+613 GKLDEAWNKN
-623 AVGTA
+623 SVGTA

-635 IFQSVLDFINKIA
+635 ILQKILDFVNRIA
-648 WATAEWAA
+648 WATADWAA
-656 SIDFYPLLDAIR
+656 KLDFYPLLDSIR
-668 KLLESISPLI
+668 QLLESVSPLV
-678 EAIGNFVLRIYK
+678 EKIGNFLGDVYEKI
-690 NIVLPFLTWLIES
+690 ILPFLTWLIETGL
-703 AIPTLIS
+703 PTVIEWLGK
-710 VVAAFFNFISE
+710 FFDFLSE
-721 HQWIIDVIGAALIG
+721 HQWIIDLLGATLLG
-735 AFAASVIVPLIVSI
+735 AFAASKIVALITSI
-749 VGAIGTIISVV
+749 MGAIELLMS
-760 GSLIAIIGSNGL
+760 IIGTKGL
-772 IGVIGTIVSALG
+772 IGLLG

-812 NAIKD
+812 NTIKD

-823 VRDWKKEFGYLGEY
+823 VHDWTKEFGYLGVY

-850 GIKQIFNG
+850 GVKQIFNG

-868 GNWRQAWEGVRQIFA
+868 GNWRQAWEGVKQIFA
-883 GVWNSFDAI
+883 GVWNSFAAI

-898 AVIAFINS
+898 TIIAFINS

-911 QVMQNSFAN
+911 QTMQNSFAN

-962 IPPNREFMAVLG
+962 IPPNKEFMAVLG

>member
-10 IDTEIDTD
+10 IDTEINTD

-35 REVNNIGAT
+35 RETNNIGAT

-69 VENLRK
+69 VEKLRQ

-92 IQTQIEQATA
+92 IQAQIAEATA
-102 KLNRLKEAQERYI
+102 KQNRLTEARDRYL
-115 AGGGKTNSNTYRRQA
+115 ANGGKTSSNTYKKQT
-130 YDMEEL
+130 YDLEEL

-144 SELKDLEDT
+144 GELKDLEET
-153 GQAFKTATGTKEAM
+153 GKAFTTGTGTKEAKK
-167 SDMAKLV
+167 DIEKLA
-174 QEESKLSDMNNRLYT
+174 QAGRKLADMNNRLKT
-189 SYSGITA
+189 SYDGITN
-196 KVEDYGRKI
+196 
-205 AEAEQKAAEAERK
+205 K
-218 AEEKAEQKIAA
+218 AEEYGKKAEKA
-229 LNQKLEATRA
+229 NNRA
-239 KEVQASMEADKLKNI
+239 KV
-254 ADNAQIASKRIV
+254 
-266 KLNEELARLKARQA
+266 
-280 ELEKAGVSNGY
+280 
-291 KEYESNALKIQKLN
+291 
-305 GKLDSY
+305 
-311 KKALSSVNDRQNR
+311 
-324 FGSSAKKAASSVDK
+324 SAKKASVGLDK
-338 VGKSSNR
+338 VSKSSGR
-345 ARMGLGRMLAMSL
+345 ARMGLGRMLSMSL

-413 LTVIAPILT
+413 LTVVAPILT

-484 DYLSPLDDINRFT
+484 DYLSPLDDINKFT
-497 AEDSSSKSPSIGSGG
+497 AEDSPSSKTPSSGSGSGG
-512 SGGGVGATGPMFE
+512 TGATGPMFE

-540 ILSQIFKPFKQAWEK
+540 ILSQIFKPFKQAWQQ
-555 EGKKTVDAAKYAFTE
+555 EGKATIDAAKLAFTNL
-570 FGKLAKDVGK
+570 KSLAGDVGK

-589 TGTQLLTTSLQ
+589 TGTQLLSTTLQ
-600 IVQAILITVGRIA
+600 IVQAILTTIGRIA
-613 ERLDEAWNKN
+613 GKLDEAWNKN
-623 AVGTA
+623 SVGTA

-635 IFQSVLDFINKIA
+635 ILQKILDFVNRIA
-648 WATAEWAA
+648 WATADWAA
-656 SIDFYPLLDAIR
+656 KLDFYPLLDSIR
-668 KLLESISPLI
+668 QLLESVSPLV
-678 EAIGNFVLRIYK
+678 EKIGDFLGNVYEKI
-690 NIVLPFLTWLIES
+690 ILPFLTWLIETGL
-703 AIPTLIS
+703 PTVIEWLGK
-710 VVAAFFNFISE
+710 FFDFLSE
-721 HQWIIDVIGAALIG
+721 HQWIIDLLGATLLG
-735 AFAASVIVPLIVSI
+735 AFAASKIVPLIT
-749 VGAIGTIISVV
+749 AITSAIE
-760 GSLIAIIGSNGL
+760 LLMAIIGTKGL
-772 IGVIGTIVSALG
+772 IGLLG

-812 NAIKD
+812 NTIKD

-823 VRDWKKEFGYLGEY
+823 VHDWKKEFGYLGEY

-883 GVWNSFDAI
+883 GVWNSFAAI

-898 AVIAFINS
+898 TIIAFINS
-906 FLYAI
+906 FLYVI

-962 IPPNREFMAVLG
+962 IPPNKEFMAVLG
-974 DQKSGNNIEAPES
+974 DQKNGNNIEAPES

-999 GKGSTYNVTA
+999 GKGGTYNVTA

>member
-18 GIQAGSKEVEAR
+18 GIQAGSEEVEAR
-30 LRNLA
+30 IRNLA
-35 REVNNIGAT
+35 KKVNNIGAT

-69 VENLRK
+69 VESLRK

-92 IQTQIEQATA
+92 IQAQIAETTA
-102 KLNRLKEAQERYI
+102 KQNRLIEARDRYL
-115 AGGGKTNSNTYRRQA
+115 ANGGKTSSNTYKKQT
-130 YDMEEL
+130 YDLEEL

-144 SELKDLEDT
+144 GELKDLEERGKAFTT
-153 GQAFKTATGTKEAM
+153 GTGTKEAKK
-167 SDMAKLV
+167 DIEKLA
-174 QEESKLSDMNNRLYT
+174 QAERKLADMNNRLKT
-189 SYSGITA
+189 SYDGITS
-196 KVEDYGRKI
+196 
-205 AEAEQKAAEAERK
+205 K
-218 AEEKAEQKIAA
+218 AEEYGKKAEKA
-229 LNQKLEATRA
+229 NNRA
-239 KEVQASMEADKLKNI
+239 KV
-254 ADNAQIASKRIV
+254 
-266 KLNEELARLKARQA
+266 
-280 ELEKAGVSNGY
+280 
-291 KEYESNALKIQKLN
+291 
-305 GKLDSY
+305 
-311 KKALSSVNDRQNR
+311 
-324 FGSSAKKAASSVDK
+324 SAKKASGELEKVSRSS
-338 VGKSSNR
+338 GR

-413 LTVIAPILT
+413 LAVVAPILT

-472 ADATEDAAKAAE
+472 ADATEDATKAAE
-484 DYLSPLDDINRFT
+484 DYLSPLDDINKFT
-497 AEDSSSKSPSIGSGG
+497 AEDSSSKSPSSGSGG

-540 ILSQIFKPFKQAWEK
+540 ILSQIFKPFKQAWK
-555 EGKKTVDAAKYAFTE
+555 QEGKATIDAAKLAFNNL
-570 FGKLAKDVGK
+570 KSLAKDVGK

-589 TGTQLLTTSLQ
+589 TGTQLLSTTLQ
-600 IVQAILITVGRIA
+600 IVQAILTTIGRIA
-613 ERLDEAWNKN
+613 GKLDEAWNKN
-623 AVGTA
+623 SVGTA

-635 IFQSVLDFINKIA
+635 ILQKILDFVNRIA
-648 WATAEWAA
+648 WATADWAA
-656 SIDFYPLLDAIR
+656 KLDFYPLLDSIR
-668 KLLESISPLI
+668 QLLESVSPLV
-678 EAIGNFVLRIYK
+678 EKIGNFLGNVYEKI
-690 NIVLPFLTWLIES
+690 ILPSLTWLIETGL
-703 AIPTLIS
+703 PTVIEWLGK
-710 VVAAFFNFISE
+710 FFDFLSE
-721 HQWIIDVIGAALIG
+721 HQWIIDLLGATLLG
-735 AFAASVIVPLIVSI
+735 AFAASKIVALITSI
-749 VGAIGTIISVV
+749 MGAIELLMS
-760 GSLIAIIGSNGL
+760 IIGTKGL
-772 IGVIGTIVSALG
+772 IGLLG

-798 ILLVTHWDTVKNTM
+798 VLLVTHWDTVKNTM
-812 NAIKD
+812 NTIKD

-823 VRDWKKEFGYLGEY
+823 VHDWTKEFGYLGGY

-883 GVWNSFDAI
+883 GVWNSFAAI

-898 AVIAFINS
+898 TIIAFINS

-911 QVMQNSFAN
+911 QTMQNSFAN

-962 IPPNREFMAVLG
+962 IPPNKEFMAVLG

>member
-10 IDTEIDTD
+10 IDTEINAD
-18 GIQAGSKEVEAR
+18 GIQAGSKDIEAS

-35 REVNNIGAT
+35 KETNNIGAT

-69 VENLRK
+69 VESLRK

-92 IQTQIEQATA
+92 IQAQIAEATA
-102 KLNRLKEAQERYI
+102 KQNRLTEARDRYL
-115 AGGGKTNSNTYRRQA
+115 ANGGKTSSNTYKKQT
-130 YDMEEL
+130 YDLEEL

-144 SELKDLEDT
+144 GELKDLEERGKAFTT
-153 GQAFKTATGTKEAM
+153 GTGTKEAKK
-167 SDMAKLV
+167 DIEKLA
-174 QEESKLSDMNNRLYT
+174 QAERKLADMNNRLKT
-189 SYSGITA
+189 SYDGITN
-196 KVEDYGRKI
+196 
-205 AEAEQKAAEAERK
+205 K
-218 AEEKAEQKIAA
+218 AEEYGKKAEKA
-229 LNQKLEATRA
+229 NNRA
-239 KEVQASMEADKLKNI
+239 KI
-254 ADNAQIASKRIV
+254 
-266 KLNEELARLKARQA
+266 
-280 ELEKAGVSNGY
+280 
-291 KEYESNALKIQKLN
+291 
-305 GKLDSY
+305 
-311 KKALSSVNDRQNR
+311 
-324 FGSSAKKAASSVDK
+324 SAKKASGELEKVSRSS
-338 VGKSSNR
+338 GR

-413 LTVIAPILT
+413 LAVVAPILT

-484 DYLSPLDDINRFT
+484 DYLSPLDDINKFT
-497 AEDSSSKSPSIGSGG
+497 AEDSSSKSPSSGSGG
-512 SGGGVGATGPMFE
+512 TGGGTGVTGPMFE

-540 ILSQIFKPFKQAWEK
+540 ILSQIFKPFKQAWQQ
-555 EGKKTVDAAKYAFTE
+555 EGKATIDAAKLAFTNL
-570 FGKLAKDVGK
+570 KSLAGDVGK

-589 TGTQLLTTSLQ
+589 TGTQLLATTLQ
-600 IVQAILITVGRIA
+600 IVQAILTTIGRIA
-613 ERLDEAWNKN
+613 GKLDEAWNKN
-623 AVGTA
+623 SVGTA

-635 IFQSVLDFINKIA
+635 ILQKILDFVNRIA
-648 WATAEWAA
+648 WATADWAA
-656 SIDFYPLLDAIR
+656 KLDFYPLLDSIR
-668 KLLESISPLI
+668 QLLESVSPLV
-678 EAIGNFVLRIYK
+678 EKIGNFLGNVYEKI
-690 NIVLPFLTWLIES
+690 ILPFLTWLIETGL
-703 AIPTLIS
+703 PTVIEWLGK
-710 VVAAFFNFISE
+710 FFDFLSE
-721 HQWIIDVIGAALIG
+721 HQWIVDLLGATLIG
-735 AFAASVIVPLIVSI
+735 AFAASKIVPLILSI
-749 VGAIGTIISVV
+749 KNAVEV
-760 GSLIAIIGSNGL
+760 LMAIIGEKGFIGL
-772 IGVIGTIVSALG
+772 LG

-962 IPPNREFMAVLG
+962 IPPNKEFMAVLG

>member
-1 MAYADGTVV
+1 MAYADGTVI
-10 IDTEIDTD
+10 IDTELDTD

-69 VENLRK
+69 VESLRK

-86 TDEYRE
+86 TDEYKE
-92 IQTQIEQATA
+92 IQAQIAEATA
-102 KLNRLKEAQERYI
+102 KQNRLIEARDRYL
-115 AGGGKTNSNTYRRQA
+115 ANGGKTSSDTYKKQT
-130 YDMEEL
+130 YDIEEL

-144 SELKDLEDT
+144 GELKDLEERGKAFTT
-153 GQAFKTATGTKEAM
+153 GIETKEAKK
-167 SDMAKLV
+167 DIEKLA
-174 QEESKLSDMNNRLYT
+174 QAERKLADMNNRLKT
-189 SYSGITA
+189 SYDDITS
-196 KVEDYGRKI
+196 
-205 AEAEQKAAEAERK
+205 K
-218 AEEKAEQKIAA
+218 AEEYGEKAEKA
-229 LNQKLEATRA
+229 NNR
-239 KEVQASMEADKLKNI
+239 
-254 ADNAQIASKRIV
+254 SKV
-266 KLNEELARLKARQA
+266 
-280 ELEKAGVSNGY
+280 
-291 KEYESNALKIQKLN
+291 
-305 GKLDSY
+305 
-311 KKALSSVNDRQNR
+311 
-324 FGSSAKKAASSVDK
+324 SAKKASVELDK
-338 VGKSSNR
+338 VSRSSGR

-452 AVQKNYAASLG
+452 AVQKNYAASLA

-540 ILSQIFKPFKQAWEK
+540 ILSQIFKPFKQAWAQ
-555 EGKKTVDAAKYAFTE
+555 EGKATIDAAKLAFTNL
-570 FGKLAKDVGK
+570 KSLAKDVGK
-580 SMLEVWTNG
+580 SMLEIWTNG
-589 TGTQLLTTSLQ
+589 TGTQLLSTTLQ
-600 IVQAILITVGRIA
+600 IVQAILTTIGRIA
-613 ERLDEAWNKN
+613 GKLDEAWNKN
-623 AVGTA
+623 SVGTA

-635 IFQSVLDFINKIA
+635 ILQKILDFVNRIA
-648 WATAEWAA
+648 WATADWAA
-656 SIDFYPLLDAIR
+656 KLDFYPLLDSIR
-668 KLLESISPLI
+668 KLLESVSPLV
-678 EAIGNFVLRIYK
+678 EKIGNFLGDVYEKI
-690 NIVLPFLTWLIES
+690 ILPFFTWLIETGL
-703 AIPTLIS
+703 PTVIEWLGK
-710 VVAAFFNFISE
+710 FFDFLSE
-721 HQWIIDVIGAALIG
+721 HQWIVDLLGATLIG
-735 AFAASVIVPLIVSI
+735 AFAASKIVPLILSI
-749 VGAIGTIISVV
+749 KNAVEV
-760 GSLIAIIGSNGL
+760 LMAIIGEKGFIGL
-772 IGVIGTIVSALG
+772 LG

-962 IPPNREFMAVLG
+962 IPPNKEFMAVLG

>member
-10 IDTEIDTD
+10 IDTEINTD

-35 REVNNIGAT
+35 RETNNIGAT

-69 VENLRK
+69 VESLRK

-92 IQTQIEQATA
+92 IQAQIVEATA
-102 KLNRLKEAQERYI
+102 KQNRLTEARDRYL
-115 AGGGKTNSNTYRRQA
+115 ANGGKTSSNTYKKQT
-130 YDMEEL
+130 YDLEEL

-144 SELKDLEDT
+144 GELKDLEET
-153 GQAFKTATGTKEAM
+153 GKAFTTGTGTKEAKK
-167 SDMAKLV
+167 DIEKLA
-174 QEESKLSDMNNRLYT
+174 QAGRKLADMNNRLKT
-189 SYSGITA
+189 SYDGITN
-196 KVEDYGRKI
+196 
-205 AEAEQKAAEAERK
+205 K
-218 AEEKAEQKIAA
+218 AEEYGKKAEKA
-229 LNQKLEATRA
+229 NNRA
-239 KEVQASMEADKLKNI
+239 KV
-254 ADNAQIASKRIV
+254 
-266 KLNEELARLKARQA
+266 
-280 ELEKAGVSNGY
+280 
-291 KEYESNALKIQKLN
+291 
-305 GKLDSY
+305 
-311 KKALSSVNDRQNR
+311 
-324 FGSSAKKAASSVDK
+324 SAKKASVGLDK
-338 VGKSSNR
+338 VSKSSGR

-484 DYLSPLDDINRFT
+484 DYLSPLDDINKFT
-497 AEDSSSKSPSIGSGG
+497 AEDTSSKSPSGGSGG
-512 SGGGVGATGPMFE
+512 SGGGGGTGPMFE
-525 DVAITDIPILEKLKD
+525 EVEITDIPVLEKLKD
-540 ILSQIFKPFKQAWEK
+540 ILSQIFKPFKQAWQQ
-555 EGKKTVDAAKYAFTE
+555 EGKATIDAAKLAFTNL
-570 FGKLAKDVGK
+570 KSLAKDVGK

-589 TGTQLLTTSLQ
+589 TGTQLLSTALQ
-600 IVQAILITVGRIA
+600 IVQAILTTIGRIA
-613 ERLDEAWNKN
+613 GKIDEAWNKN
-623 AVGTA
+623 SVGTA
-628 IIQAIAD
+628 IIQTIAD
-635 IFQSVLDFINKIA
+635 ILQKILDFVNRIA
-648 WATAEWAA
+648 WATADWAA
-656 SIDFYPLLDAIR
+656 KLDFYPLLDSIR
-668 KLLESISPLI
+668 QLLESVSPLV
-678 EAIGNFVLRIYK
+678 EKIGNFLGNVYEKI
-690 NIVLPFLTWLIES
+690 ILPSLTWLIETGL
-703 AIPTLIS
+703 PTVIEWLGK
-710 VVAAFFNFISE
+710 FFDFLSE
-721 HQWIIDVIGAALIG
+721 HQWIIDLLGATLLG
-735 AFAASVIVPLIVSI
+735 AFAASKIVALITSI
-749 VGAIGTIISVV
+749 MGAIELLMS
-760 GSLIAIIGSNGL
+760 IIGTKGL
-772 IGVIGTIVSALG
+772 IGLLG

-812 NAIKD
+812 NTIKD

-823 VRDWKKEFGYLGEY
+823 VHDWTKEFGYLGGY

-868 GNWRQAWEGVRQIFA
+868 GNWRQAWEGVKQIFA
-883 GVWNSFDAI
+883 GVWNSFAAI

-898 AVIAFINS
+898 TIIAFINS

-911 QVMQNSFAN
+911 QTMQNSFAN

-962 IPPNREFMAVLG
+962 IPPNKEFMAVLG

>member
-1 MAYADGTVV
+1 MAYADGTVI
-10 IDTEIDTD
+10 IDTELDTD

-69 VENLRK
+69 VESLRK

-86 TDEYRE
+86 TDEYKE
-92 IQTQIEQATA
+92 IQAQIAEATA
-102 KLNRLKEAQERYI
+102 KQNRLIEARDRYL
-115 AGGGKTNSNTYRRQA
+115 ANGGKTSSDTYKKQT
-130 YDMEEL
+130 YDIEEL

-144 SELKDLEDT
+144 GELKDLEERGKAFTT
-153 GQAFKTATGTKEAM
+153 GIETKEAKK
-167 SDMAKLV
+167 DIEKLA
-174 QEESKLSDMNNRLYT
+174 QAERKLADMNNRLKT
-189 SYSGITA
+189 SYDDITS
-196 KVEDYGRKI
+196 
-205 AEAEQKAAEAERK
+205 K
-218 AEEKAEQKIAA
+218 AEEYGEKAEKA
-229 LNQKLEATRA
+229 NNR
-239 KEVQASMEADKLKNI
+239 
-254 ADNAQIASKRIV
+254 SKV
-266 KLNEELARLKARQA
+266 
-280 ELEKAGVSNGY
+280 
-291 KEYESNALKIQKLN
+291 
-305 GKLDSY
+305 
-311 KKALSSVNDRQNR
+311 
-324 FGSSAKKAASSVDK
+324 SAKKASGELDK
-338 VGKSSNR
+338 VSKSSGR
-345 ARMGLGRMLAMSL
+345 ARIGLGRMLAMSL

-540 ILSQIFKPFKQAWEK
+540 ILSQIFKPFKQAWAQ
-555 EGKKTVDAAKYAFTE
+555 EGKATIDAAKLAFTNL
-570 FGKLAKDVGK
+570 KSLAKDVGK

-589 TGTQLLTTSLQ
+589 TGTQLLSTTLQ
-600 IVQAILITVGRIA
+600 IVQAILTTIGRIA
-613 ERLDEAWNKN
+613 GKLDEAWNKN
-623 AVGTA
+623 SVGTA

-635 IFQSVLDFINKIA
+635 ILQKILDFVNRIA
-648 WATAEWAA
+648 WATADWAA
-656 SIDFYPLLDAIR
+656 KLDFYPLLDSIR
-668 KLLESISPLI
+668 QLLESVSPLV
-678 EAIGNFVLRIYK
+678 EKIGNFLGNVYEKI
-690 NIVLPFLTWLIES
+690 ILPFLTWLIETGL
-703 AIPTLIS
+703 PTVIEWLGK
-710 VVAAFFNFISE
+710 FFDFLSE
-721 HQWIIDVIGAALIG
+721 HQWIVDLLGATLIG
-735 AFAASVIVPLIVSI
+735 AFAASKIVPLILSI
-749 VGAIGTIISVV
+749 KNAVEV
-760 GSLIAIIGSNGL
+760 LMAIIGEKGFIGL
-772 IGVIGTIVSALG
+772 LG

-962 IPPNREFMAVLG
+962 IPPNKEFMAVLG

>member
-10 IDTEIDTD
+10 IDTEINAD
-18 GIQAGSKEVEAR
+18 GIQAGSKDIEAS

-35 REVNNIGAT
+35 KETNNIGAT

-69 VENLRK
+69 VESLRK

-92 IQTQIEQATA
+92 IQAQIAEATA
-102 KLNRLKEAQERYI
+102 KQNRLTEARDRYL
-115 AGGGKTNSNTYRRQA
+115 ANGGKTSSNTYKKQT
-130 YDMEEL
+130 YDLEEL

-144 SELKDLEDT
+144 GELKDLEERGKAFTT
-153 GQAFKTATGTKEAM
+153 GTGTKEAKK
-167 SDMAKLV
+167 DIEKLA
-174 QEESKLSDMNNRLYT
+174 QAERKLADMNNRLKT
-189 SYSGITA
+189 SYDGITN
-196 KVEDYGRKI
+196 
-205 AEAEQKAAEAERK
+205 K
-218 AEEKAEQKIAA
+218 AEEYGKKAEKA
-229 LNQKLEATRA
+229 NNRA
-239 KEVQASMEADKLKNI
+239 KV
-254 ADNAQIASKRIV
+254 
-266 KLNEELARLKARQA
+266 
-280 ELEKAGVSNGY
+280 
-291 KEYESNALKIQKLN
+291 
-305 GKLDSY
+305 
-311 KKALSSVNDRQNR
+311 
-324 FGSSAKKAASSVDK
+324 SAKKASGELEKVSRSS
-338 VGKSSNR
+338 GR

-408 AFAPI
+408 AFSPI
-413 LTVIAPILT
+413 LTVVAPILT

-484 DYLSPLDDINRFT
+484 DYLSPLDDINKYT
-497 AEDSSSKSPSIGSGG
+497 AEDSSSKSPSSGSGG

-540 ILSQIFKPFKQAWEK
+540 ILSQIFKPFKQAWQQ
-555 EGKKTVDAAKYAFTE
+555 EGKATIDAAKLAFNNL
-570 FGKLAKDVGK
+570 KSLAKDVGK

-589 TGTQLLTTSLQ
+589 TGTQLLSTTLQ
-600 IVQAILITVGRIA
+600 IVQAILTTIGRIA
-613 ERLDEAWNKN
+613 GKLDEAWNKN
-623 AVGTA
+623 SVGTA

-635 IFQSVLDFINKIA
+635 ILQKILDFVNRIA
-648 WATAEWAA
+648 WATADWAA
-656 SIDFYPLLDAIR
+656 KLDFYPLLDSIR
-668 KLLESISPLI
+668 QLLESVSPLV
-678 EAIGNFVLRIYK
+678 EKIGNFLGNVYEKI
-690 NIVLPFLTWLIES
+690 ILPFLTWLIETGL
-703 AIPTLIS
+703 PTVIEWLGK
-710 VVAAFFNFISE
+710 FFDFLSE
-721 HQWIIDVIGAALIG
+721 HQWIIDLLGATLLG
-735 AFAASVIVPLIVSI
+735 AFAASKIVALITSI
-749 VGAIGTIISVV
+749 KGAIELLMS
-760 GSLIAIIGSNGL
+760 IIGKKGL
-772 IGVIGTIVSALG
+772 IGLLG
-784 GPLAVAIAATIAIL
+784 GPLTVAIAAIIAIL
-798 ILLVTHWDTVKNTM
+798 VLLVTHWDTVKNTM
-812 NAIKD
+812 NTIKD

-823 VRDWKKEFGYLGEY
+823 VHDWTKEFGYLGGY

-858 IITFVKGVFT
+858 IITFVKGVFA

-883 GVWNSFDAI
+883 GVWNSFAAI
-892 VKAPIN
+892 VKAPVNTI
-898 AVIAFINS
+898 IAFINS

-911 QVMQNSFAN
+911 QTMQNSFAN

-962 IPPNREFMAVLG
+962 IPPNKEFMAVLG

>member
-10 IDTEIDTD
+10 IDTEINAD
-18 GIQAGSKEVEAR
+18 GIQAGSKDIEAS

-35 REVNNIGAT
+35 KETNNIGAT

-69 VENLRK
+69 VESLRK

-92 IQTQIEQATA
+92 IQAQIAEATA
-102 KLNRLKEAQERYI
+102 KQNRLTEARDRYL
-115 AGGGKTNSNTYRRQA
+115 ANGGKTSSNTYKKQT
-130 YDMEEL
+130 YDLEEL

-144 SELKDLEDT
+144 GELKDLEERGKAFTT
-153 GQAFKTATGTKEAM
+153 GTGTKEAKK
-167 SDMAKLV
+167 DIEKLA
-174 QEESKLSDMNNRLYT
+174 QAGRKLADMNNRLKT
-189 SYSGITA
+189 SYDGITN
-196 KVEDYGRKI
+196 
-205 AEAEQKAAEAERK
+205 K
-218 AEEKAEQKIAA
+218 AEEYGKKAEKA
-229 LNQKLEATRA
+229 NNRA
-239 KEVQASMEADKLKNI
+239 KV
-254 ADNAQIASKRIV
+254 
-266 KLNEELARLKARQA
+266 
-280 ELEKAGVSNGY
+280 
-291 KEYESNALKIQKLN
+291 
-305 GKLDSY
+305 
-311 KKALSSVNDRQNR
+311 
-324 FGSSAKKAASSVDK
+324 SAKKASGELEKVSRSS
-338 VGKSSNR
+338 GR

-408 AFAPI
+408 AFSPI
-413 LTVIAPILT
+413 LAVVAPILT

-484 DYLSPLDDINRFT
+484 DYLSPLDDINKFT
-497 AEDSSSKSPSIGSGG
+497 AEDSSSKSPSSGSGG
-512 SGGGVGATGPMFE
+512 SGGGTGATGPMFE

-540 ILSQIFKPFKQAWEK
+540 ILSQIFKPFKQAWQK
-555 EGKKTVDAAKYAFTE
+555 EGKATIDAAKLAFNNL
-570 FGKLAKDVGK
+570 KSLAKDVGK

-589 TGTQLLTTSLQ
+589 TGTQLLSTTLQ
-600 IVQAILITVGRIA
+600 IVQAILTTIGRIA
-613 ERLDEAWNKN
+613 GKLDEAWNKN
-623 AVGTA
+623 SVGTA

-635 IFQSVLDFINKIA
+635 ILQKILDFVNRIA
-648 WATAEWAA
+648 WATADWAA
-656 SIDFYPLLDAIR
+656 KLDFYPLLDSIR
-668 KLLESISPLI
+668 QLLESVSPLV
-678 EAIGNFVLRIYK
+678 EKIGNFLGNVYEKI
-690 NIVLPFLTWLIES
+690 ILPSLTWLIETGL
-703 AIPTLIS
+703 PTVIEWLGK
-710 VVAAFFNFISE
+710 FFDFLSE
-721 HQWIIDVIGAALIG
+721 HQWIIDLLGATLLG
-735 AFAASVIVPLIVSI
+735 AFAASKIVALITSI
-749 VGAIGTIISVV
+749 MGAIELLMS
-760 GSLIAIIGSNGL
+760 IIGTEGL
-772 IGVIGTIVSALG
+772 IGLLG

-798 ILLVTHWDTVKNTM
+798 VLLVTHWDTVKNTM
-812 NAIKD
+812 NTIKD

-823 VRDWKKEFGYLGEY
+823 VHDWTKEFGYLGGY

-883 GVWNSFDAI
+883 GVWNSFAAI

-898 AVIAFINS
+898 TIIAFINS

-911 QVMQNSFAN
+911 QTMQNSFAN

-962 IPPNREFMAVLG
+962 IPPNKEFMAVLG